1 MGPLAAVERFLERLF
16 ERQTARI
23 FKTSIRPI
31 QVQRRV
37 ERAMES
43 GRLRNGGRTHV
54 PHRFIVRLSPAD
66 MTAIRASDPN
76 LAADLADA
84 ALAFARSHGY
94 TLAGRPVVSLAV
106 QPSLAPGDVAI
117 EADAIQSADDFAP
130 PIDDASDGLRGAGPS
145 VSDASAAGRD
155 GTAVFVLPT
164 NDGPRATL
172 REIRPDRTTRT
183 IEFDGRPLTIGRGAE
198 NEIVLRDARASRH
211 HARIDSRRGSL
222 VLTDVGS
229 TNGSFV
235 NDRRVDSVA
244 LGEGDRIRLGTT
256 VLVVEVVAS
265 GDEPEESHDQTP
277 G

>member
-23 FKTSIRPI
+23 FKTAIRPI

-43 GRLRNGGRTHV
+43 GRLRDGARTHV
-54 PHRFIVRLSPAD
+54 PHRFTVRLAQAD
-66 MTAIRASDPN
+66 MTAVRASAPD

-94 TLAGRPVVSLAV
+94 TLAGRPVVTLAV
-106 QPSLAPGDVAI
+106 QQTMAAGDVAV
-117 EADAIQSADDFAP
+117 EAEPITAVAGVAPPSSGASADQPHAGGPTTEAP
-130 PIDDASDGLRGAGPS
+130 VPGH
-145 VSDASAAGRD
+145 D

-164 NDGPRATL
+164 SDGPRATF
-172 REIRPDRTTRT
+172 REIRPDRTSRM
-183 IEFDGRPLTIGRGAE
+183 IEFDGRPLTIGRAAD
-198 NEIVLRDARASRH
+198 NDIVLRDARASRH
-211 HARIDSRRGSL
+211 HARIDGRRGSL
-222 VLTDVGS
+222 VLTDAGS

-256 VLVVEVVAS
+256 VLVVEAVAS
-265 GDEPEESHDQTP
+265 SDQPEGSLDQAP
-277 G
+277 A